1 MKKFNIK
8 PVTMILLLIGLSL
21 IIGGTIAYYTSTDT
35 FNNEFNA
42 SNYIIEVEENFESPE
57 GWVPGDTTQKD
68 IIATNRGD
76 TVAAVRI
83 KLTPSWKDK
92 NGNPLSLTDGSNNEA
107 AIINYAIDKDYK
119 WIQEGDW
126 YYYVRPI
133 DKNEST
139 SSIIESVTFN
149 PLINIDDN
157 SNCVTNPTTNSVVC
171 TSSSSGYGGGT
182 YELKINIETC
192 QYSKYKEVWNT
203 EVDINQPTHLAN
215 GRLISDYYSY
225 TAYGKNMN
233 RSSFESVAT
242 LDIINI
248 PDNAIDS
255 WDCSEEQNESV
266 MCWYTDTDN
275 DSKYEL
281 FIGQEGG
288 VVANPNSYYVFAYF
302 TNAEKMILRNVD
314 STQVEDMRYAFYN
327 AGYNVTN
334 FKFDASDWD
343 VSNVTNFANV
353 FENIA
358 YTSKVIDVTI
368 RNWKPSST
376 ANVTNLFA
384 WVGPDAENIYF
395 DLTGWDFSNV
405 KSMERLFYDFAQNC
419 RGSSCPT
426 VKLIMNGWNTSG
438 VENMKELFNHSF
450 YYVKDINLDFTGWD
464 VSSVTNMR
472 GMFQDFANTA
482 KGTLRLDFTGWD
494 TSHVQ
499 NMSYMFAFTGCYIGE
514 YDYPGSRISL
524 IGLNNWNVSSVTDMS
539 SMFNNVGRYTES
551 VNIGDLSN
559 WNTTNVAN
567 MNSMFFDIG
576 YYSKKVDFGSLK
588 VYATNIG
595 SMCRFSPALN
605 GTFNIYSNPTSYNY
619 AFREVATKEGTS
631 ITVNYAS
638 TTTNIDN
645 IIATK
650 DNNSNVVKGSILN

>member
-42 SNYIIEVEENFESPE
+42 SNYVIEVEENFESPE

-68 IIATNRGD
+68 IIATNKGD

-149 PLINIDDN
+149 PLININDN
-157 SNCVTNPTTNSVVC
+157 SSCETDGETEAFVC
-171 TSSSSGYGGGT
+171 TSTSSEYGGGT

-215 GRLISDYYSY
+215 GRLVADYYSY
-225 TAYGKNMN
+225 TTYGKNMN

-248 PDNAIDS
+248 PDNVIDS

-288 VVANPNSYYVFAYF
+288 VVANPYSVRVFASF

-314 STQVEDMRYAFYN
+314 STQIENMNYAFEN
-327 AGYNVTN
+327 SGQNVTN
-334 FKFDASDWD
+334 FKFDASDWN

-353 FENIA
+353 FTNIA
-358 YTSKVIDVTI
+358 HDSKVIDVTV
-368 RNWKPSST
+368 RNWKLSPT
-376 ANVTNLFA
+376 ANAKNLFA
-384 WVGPDAENIYF
+384 WIGFNAEKVHF

-405 KSMERLFYDFAQNC
+405 KSMEGLFYDFVDAC
-419 RGSSCPT
+419 RGSACPT
-426 VKLIMNGWNTSG
+426 VKLIMDGWNTSG
-438 VENMKELFNHSF
+438 VENMTDLFNHSF
-450 YYVKDINLDFTGWD
+450 YYVKDINLDFSGWD
-464 VSSVTNMR
+464 VSSVTNMQR
-472 GMFQDFANTA
+472 MFADFANTS
-482 KGTLRLDFTGWD
+482 KGTLRLNFTGWD

-499 NMSYMFAFTGCYIGE
+499 NMNQMFSRTGCYIGE
-514 YDYPGSRISL
+514 HDYPGSRISL
-524 IGLNNWNVSSVTDMS
+524 IGLSDWNVSNVTDMS

-551 VNIGDLSN
+551 IYIGDLSN
-559 WNTTNVAN
+559 WNTINVVN
-567 MNSMFFDIG
+567 MNSMFYDIG
-576 YYSKKVDFGSLK
+576 YYAKKVDFGSLK

-595 SMCRFSPALN
+595 SMCQFSPALN
-605 GTFNIYSNPTSYNY
+605 GTLNIYSNPTNYSY
-619 AFREVATKEGTS
+619 AFKEVATKEGTTL
-631 ITVNYAS
+631 TVNYAS